1 MKHKWKTH
9 KKNCQLRKGALH
21 PGISSRDITE
31 QLDSKEGG
39 GGLVTSSRTTILHSQ
54 VPKKWWNYWPLISTM
69 CSGDLCAAINSL
81 GDPAVS

>member
-9 KKNCQLRKGALH
+9 KKNCQLREGALH

-39 GGLVTSSRTTILHSQ
+39 GGGLVTSSRQQFCTHKSQ
-54 VPKKWWNYWPLISTM
+54 RNGGIIDLWSPPCVWVISAQPLI
-69 CSGDLCAAINSL
+69 
-81 GDPAVS
+81 P

>member
-39 GGLVTSSRTTILHSQ
+39 GRSRHKFAGNNSALTSPKEMVELLIFDLHH
-54 VPKKWWNYWPLISTM
+54 VFGW
-69 CSGDLCAAINSL
+69 SL
-81 GDPAVS
+81 RSH